1 LQLIAEAAAA
11 RGRMKRKLG
20 RKCILGEG
28 GKRVE
33 GSGRVILG
41 KEEEK
46 LPATESAF
54 RNKS

>member
-1 LQLIAEAAAA
+1 LQLTAEAAAA
-11 RGRMKRKLG
+11 RGRMKRKWG

-33 GSGRVILG
+33 GSGRVMLG

-46 LPATESAF
+46 LSATESAF
-54 RNKS
+54 RHTS

>member
-20 RKCILGEG
+20 RKCMLGEG

-41 KEEEK
+41 KKEEK
-46 LPATESAF
+46 LSATESAF